1 MAAGKLDPQLR
12 ARLQARPDAPVG
24 LIVRVSGDLEQRA
37 DEAARR
43 GLAVCRRL
51 RLIGALALRA
61 TGRQALDLAGEPWV
75 LRIEEDRE
83 VRALPS

>member
-1 MAAGKLDPQLR
+1 MAADKLDPQLR
-12 ARLQARPDAPVG
+12 ARLLARPDAPAA

-37 DEAARR
+37 DQVARR
-43 GLAVCRRL
+43 GLAVERRL
-51 RLIGALALRA
+51 RLIGGLALRA
-61 TGRQALDLAGEPWV
+61 TGRQALALAAEPWV

>member
-1 MAAGKLDPQLR
+1 MNDKLDPQLR
-12 ARLQARPDAPVG
+12 ARLQARPDTPAA

-37 DEAARR
+37 DDVARR
-43 GLAVCRRL
+43 GMRVERRL
-51 RLIGALALRA
+51 RLIGGLALRA
-61 TGRQALDLAGEPWV
+61 TGRQALDLAGEQWV

>member
-1 MAAGKLDPQLR
+1 MAAKLDPQLK
-12 ARLQARPDAPVG
+12 ARLQARPDTPAA

-37 DEAARR
+37 DEVARR
-43 GLAVCRRL
+43 GLLVQRRL

-61 TGRQALDLAGEPWV
+61 TGRQALELAAEPWV

-83 VRALPS
+83 VRALH